1 MKKRKGIKLFLSVLL
16 AFAVIAPGF
25 FSVSS
30 TAETK
35 ASPTVYVSEND
46 VHYHS
51 ENCSCLGT
59 NKIATTVDFAVSA
72 GFTACTKCNPPQ
84 AGTASTAV
92 TKSSATTSTASSST
106 GTVTYI
112 LNKNTKKF
120 HYPTCSSVSD
130 MKEKNKVYFTG
141 TRDEIPAGYV
151 ACKKCKP

>member
-1 MKKRKGIKLFLSVLL
+1 MSKKNGLKRLFAVLL
-16 AFAVIAPGF
+16 AFAVIVPGF
-25 FSVSS
+25 FSISS
-30 TAETK
+30 VAETK

-51 ENCSCLGT
+51 ENCSCLGI

-72 GFTACTKCNPPQ
+72 GFTACTKCNPPKLS
-84 AGTASTAV
+84 AAPEV
-92 TKSSATTSTASSST
+92 TKSSATTTAASNSA

-141 TRDEIPAGYV
+141 TRDEIPQGYV